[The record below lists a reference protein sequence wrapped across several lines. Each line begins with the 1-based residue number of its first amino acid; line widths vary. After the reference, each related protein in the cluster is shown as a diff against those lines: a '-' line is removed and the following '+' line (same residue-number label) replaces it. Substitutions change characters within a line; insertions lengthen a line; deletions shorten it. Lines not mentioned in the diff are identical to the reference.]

1 MKLKGWMTMLAVT
14 GAMASAPLLAQDIQ
28 RMESPSMGS
37 SSVSEDKPWAD
48 QRASLDSV
56 KKLQE
61 SLIEKGYDVGPVDGL
76 IGPQTQAALQKFQE
90 DQGLDA
96 SGEIN
101 VETLTALEIDDSE
114 FAAFGIEE
122 EEVTDSP
129 SVSPESSSSP
139 QDSRAMDRGTMREG
153 DTTAPDSGIR

>member
-37 SSVSEDKPWAD
+37 GSGVSQDKPWSD
-48 QRASLDSV
+48 QRASIDSV

-61 SLIEKGYDVGPVDGL
+61 SLKEKGYDAGPVDGL
-76 IGPQTQAALQKFQE
+76 VGPRTQAALRQFQQ

-101 VETLTALEIDDSE
+101 AETLTALDIDSSE

-122 EEVTDSP
+122 ESTTSP
-129 SVSPESSSSP
+129 SVSPESSSP
-139 QDSRAMDRGTMREG
+139 QDSGSMREG
-153 DTTAPDSGIR
+153 GTSSPDSGMR